1 MLSALLL
8 ARVIEYNN
16 KVLIKYYYCYAGV
29 LKLAKDWANAKDWQ
43 ENYLMTLNDEHSES
57 PKSFTPI
64 KVRRRPTS
72 SKNAVLAENAVPA
85 KSDAPA
91 ENAVPAKSDAPAEN
105 AAPAK
110 EISDAYLSSDLPE
123 TELSIADFS
132 RKHANPKRWWIYLG
146 ILLLAIVLPYWA
158 GRTLA
163 VQYTSWVVSHCA
175 GLSAQGVVFISWVIT
190 VAAFTSLA
198 MALIESSSWV
208 WRFIFVVFLAFEQL
222 IAGLC
227 MLSMSFWY
235 STYVVYGPASGLANA
250 ANLGIISAGFA
261 VAVFA
266 VLFVGLLV
274 VIPKKSRLNV
284 LTRSWASFIMFYAV
298 EVLAILV
305 VLFGGFM
312 TAM

>member
-1 MLSALLL
+1 MLSTLLL

-64 KVRRRPTS
+64 KVRLRPTS
-72 SKNAVLAENAVPA
+72 SKNSVLAENA
-85 KSDAPA
+85 APA
-91 ENAVPAKSDAPAEN
+91 ESAAPTKS

-298 EVLAILV
+298 EVLAIIV
-305 VLFGGFM
+305 VIFGGFM

>member
-8 ARVIEYNN
+8 AQVIEYNN

-72 SKNAVLAENAVPA
+72 SK
-85 KSDAPA
+85 S
-91 ENAVPAKSDAPAEN
+91 

-110 EISDAYLSSDLPE
+110 NDVPAKNDAPVKEVSDEYLSSDLPE

-146 ILLLAIVLPYWA
+146 ILLLAIVLPYWV

-274 VIPKKSRLNV
+274 IIPKKSRLNV

-298 EVLAILV
+298 EVLAIIV
-305 VLFGGFM
+305 VIFGGFM

>member
-8 ARVIEYNN
+8 AQVIEYNN

-72 SKNAVLAENAVPA
+72 SK
-85 KSDAPA
+85 S
-91 ENAVPAKSDAPAEN
+91 

-110 EISDAYLSSDLPE
+110 SSAPAKNDVPAKNDAPVKEVSDEYLSSDLPE

-146 ILLLAIVLPYWA
+146 ILLLAIVLPYWV

-274 VIPKKSRLNV
+274 IIPKKSRLNV
-284 LTRSWASFIMFYAV
+284 LTRSWASFIMFYTV

>member
-64 KVRRRPTS
+64 KVRLRPTS
-72 SKNAVLAENAVPA
+72 SKNSVLAENA
-85 KSDAPA
+85 APA
-91 ENAVPAKSDAPAEN
+91 ESAAPTKS

>member
-8 ARVIEYNN
+8 AQVIEYNN

-72 SKNAVLAENAVPA
+72 SK
-85 KSDAPA
+85 S
-91 ENAVPAKSDAPAEN
+91 

-110 EISDAYLSSDLPE
+110 NDVPAKNDAPTKNAAPVKEVSDEYLSSDLPE

-146 ILLLAIVLPYWA
+146 ILLLAIVLPYWV

-274 VIPKKSRLNV
+274 IIPKKSRLNV

-298 EVLAILV
+298 EVLAIIV
-305 VLFGGFM
+305 VIFGGFM

>member
-72 SKNAVLAENAVPA
+72 SKNAV
-85 KSDAPA
+85 PA
-91 ENAVPAKSDAPAEN
+91 ENAAPAKNDAHAEN

-274 VIPKKSRLNV
+274 IIPKKSRLNV

>member
-85 KSDAPA
+85 KSDAH
-91 ENAVPAKSDAPAEN
+91 AEN

-146 ILLLAIVLPYWA
+146 ILLLAIVLPYWV

>member
-1 MLSALLL
+1 MSA
-8 ARVIEYNN
+8 
-16 KVLIKYYYCYAGV
+16 
-29 LKLAKDWANAKDWQ
+29 
-43 ENYLMTLNDEHSES
+43 
-57 PKSFTPI
+57 
-64 KVRRRPTS
+64 
-72 SKNAVLAENAVPA
+72 KN
-85 KSDAPA
+85 DAPVK
-91 ENAVPAKSDAPAEN
+91 EVSDE
-105 AAPAK
+105 
-110 EISDAYLSSDLPE
+110 YLSSDLPE

-146 ILLLAIVLPYWA
+146 ILLLAIVLPYWV

-274 VIPKKSRLNV
+274 IIPKKSRLNV

-298 EVLAILV
+298 EVLAIIV
-305 VLFGGFM
+305 VIFGGFM

>member
-85 KSDAPA
+85 KSDAH
-91 ENAVPAKSDAPAEN
+91 AEN

>member
-8 ARVIEYNN
+8 AQVIEYNN

-29 LKLAKDWANAKDWQ
+29 LKLAKDCANAKDWQ

-72 SKNAVLAENAVPA
+72 SK
-85 KSDAPA
+85 S
-91 ENAVPAKSDAPAEN
+91 

-110 EISDAYLSSDLPE
+110 NDVPAKNDAPVKEVSYEYLSSDLPE

-146 ILLLAIVLPYWA
+146 ILLLAIVLPYWV

-274 VIPKKSRLNV
+274 IIPKKSRLNV

-298 EVLAILV
+298 EVLAIIV
-305 VLFGGFM
+305 VIFGGFM

>member
-1 MLSALLL
+1 MLSTLLL

-72 SKNAVLAENAVPA
+72 SKNSVLAENA
-85 KSDAPA
+85 APA
-91 ENAVPAKSDAPAEN
+91 ESAAPTKS

-274 VIPKKSRLNV
+274 IIPKKSRLNV

>member
-72 SKNAVLAENAVPA
+72 SKNSVL
-85 KSDAPA
+85 
-91 ENAVPAKSDAPAEN
+91 AEN

>member
-8 ARVIEYNN
+8 AQVIEYNN

-72 SKNAVLAENAVPA
+72 SK
-85 KSDAPA
+85 S
-91 ENAVPAKSDAPAEN
+91 

-110 EISDAYLSSDLPE
+110 SSAPAKNDVPAKNDAPVKEVSDEYLSSDLPE

-146 ILLLAIVLPYWA
+146 ILLLAIVLPYWV

-274 VIPKKSRLNV
+274 IIPKKSRLNV

-298 EVLAILV
+298 EVLAIIV
-305 VLFGGFM
+305 VIFGGFM

>member
-8 ARVIEYNN
+8 AQVIEYNN

-29 LKLAKDWANAKDWQ
+29 LKLVKDWANAKDWQ

-72 SKNAVLAENAVPA
+72 SK
-85 KSDAPA
+85 S
-91 ENAVPAKSDAPAEN
+91 

-110 EISDAYLSSDLPE
+110 NDVPAKNDAPTKNAAPVKEVSDEYLSSDLPE

-146 ILLLAIVLPYWA
+146 ILLLAIVLPYWV

-274 VIPKKSRLNV
+274 IIPKKSRLNV

-298 EVLAILV
+298 EVLAIIV
-305 VLFGGFM
+305 VIFGGFM

>member
-91 ENAVPAKSDAPAEN
+91 ES

-274 VIPKKSRLNV
+274 VVPKKSRLNV

>member
-91 ENAVPAKSDAPAEN
+91 ES

-274 VIPKKSRLNV
+274 IIPKKSRLNV

-298 EVLAILV
+298 EVLAIIV
-305 VLFGGFM
+305 VIFGGFM

>member
-91 ENAVPAKSDAPAEN
+91 ES

>member
-72 SKNAVLAENAVPA
+72 SKNSVLAENA
-85 KSDAPA
+85 APA
-91 ENAVPAKSDAPAEN
+91 ESAAPTKS

>member
-72 SKNAVLAENAVPA
+72 ST
-85 KSDAPA
+85 S
-91 ENAVPAKSDAPAEN
+91 

-110 EISDAYLSSDLPE
+110 NDVPAKNDAPTKNAAPVKEVSDEYLSSDLPE

-146 ILLLAIVLPYWA
+146 ILLLAIVLPYWV

-274 VIPKKSRLNV
+274 IIPKKSRLNV

-298 EVLAILV
+298 EVLAIIV
-305 VLFGGFM
+305 VIFGGFM

>member
-8 ARVIEYNN
+8 AQVIEYNN

-72 SKNAVLAENAVPA
+72 SK
-85 KSDAPA
+85 S
-91 ENAVPAKSDAPAEN
+91 

-110 EISDAYLSSDLPE
+110 SSAPAKNDVPAKNDAPVKEVSDEYLSSDLPE

-146 ILLLAIVLPYWA
+146 ILLLAIVLPYWV

-274 VIPKKSRLNV
+274 IIPKKSRLNV

-305 VLFGGFM
+305 VIFGGFM

>member
-72 SKNAVLAENAVPA
+72 SKNAVL
-85 KSDAPA
+85 A

-274 VIPKKSRLNV
+274 IIPKKSRLNV

-298 EVLAILV
+298 EVLAIIV

>member
-72 SKNAVLAENAVPA
+72 SKNA
-85 KSDAPA
+85 
-91 ENAVPAKSDAPAEN
+91 
-105 AAPAK
+105 APAK
-110 EISDAYLSSDLPE
+110 NDAPVKEVSDEYLSSDLPE

-146 ILLLAIVLPYWA
+146 ILLLAIVLPYWV

-274 VIPKKSRLNV
+274 IIPKKSRLNV

-298 EVLAILV
+298 EVLAIIV
-305 VLFGGFM
+305 VIFGGFM

>member
-72 SKNAVLAENAVPA
+72 SK
-85 KSDAPA
+85 S
-91 ENAVPAKSDAPAEN
+91 

-110 EISDAYLSSDLPE
+110 NDAPVKNDVPAKNDAPVKEVSDEYLSSDLPE

-146 ILLLAIVLPYWA
+146 ILLLAIVLPYWV

-274 VIPKKSRLNV
+274 IIPKKSRLNV

-298 EVLAILV
+298 EVLAIIV
-305 VLFGGFM
+305 VIFGGFM

>member
-8 ARVIEYNN
+8 AQVIEYNN

-72 SKNAVLAENAVPA
+72 SK
-85 KSDAPA
+85 S
-91 ENAVPAKSDAPAEN
+91 

-110 EISDAYLSSDLPE
+110 NDVPAKNDAPVKEVSDEYLSSDLPE

-146 ILLLAIVLPYWA
+146 ILLLAIVLPYWV

-235 STYVVYGPASGLANA
+235 STYVVYGHASGLANA

-274 VIPKKSRLNV
+274 IIPKKSRLNV

-298 EVLAILV
+298 EVLAIIV
-305 VLFGGFM
+305 VIFGGFM

>member
-1 MLSALLL
+1 MAS
-8 ARVIEYNN
+8 NN
-16 KVLIKYYYCYAGV
+16 
-29 LKLAKDWANAKDWQ
+29 
-43 ENYLMTLNDEHSES
+43 EHNTER
-57 PKSFTPI
+57 PQSFTPI
-64 KVRRRPTS
+64 KTRKRAAVSKVTS
-72 SKNAVLAENAVPA
+72 ARTPVAKNEVKSAEFHNCATATHNHAGEKIVA
-85 KSDAPA
+85 T
-91 ENAVPAKSDAPAEN
+91 E
-105 AAPAK
+105 
-110 EISDAYLSSDLPE
+110 YLSPELPE

-132 RKHANPKRWWIYLG
+132 RKHANPKRWWVYLG
-146 ILLLAIVLPYWA
+146 VLLTAIVVPYWI

-175 GLSAQGVVFISWVIT
+175 GLSAQGVVFLSWVIT
-190 VAAFTSLA
+190 VATFTSLA
-198 MALIESSSWV
+198 MALIESHRWI
-208 WRFIFVVFLAFEQL
+208 WRFVLVVFLSLEQL

-235 STYVVYGPASGLANA
+235 STYVVYGSASGLANA

-274 VIPKKSRLNV
+274 IIPKKSRLNV

-305 VLFGGFM
+305 VIFGGFM

>member
-72 SKNAVLAENAVPA
+72 SK
-85 KSDAPA
+85 S
-91 ENAVPAKSDAPAEN
+91 

-110 EISDAYLSSDLPE
+110 SAAPVKEVSDEYLSSDLPE

-146 ILLLAIVLPYWA
+146 ILLLAIVLPYWV

-274 VIPKKSRLNV
+274 IIPKKSRLNV

-298 EVLAILV
+298 EVLAIIV
-305 VLFGGFM
+305 VIFGGFM

>member
-1 MLSALLL
+1 MLSTLLL

-91 ENAVPAKSDAPAEN
+91 ES

>member
-1 MLSALLL
+1 MLSTLLL

-64 KVRRRPTS
+64 KVRLRPTS
-72 SKNAVLAENAVPA
+72 SKNSVLAENA
-85 KSDAPA
+85 APA
-91 ENAVPAKSDAPAEN
+91 ESAAPTKS

-274 VIPKKSRLNV
+274 IIPKKSRLNV

>member
-91 ENAVPAKSDAPAEN
+91 ES

-274 VIPKKSRLNV
+274 IIPKKSRLNV

>member
-72 SKNAVLAENAVPA
+72 SKNAVLAENA
-85 KSDAPA
+85 APA
-91 ENAVPAKSDAPAEN
+91 ESAAPTKS

-274 VIPKKSRLNV
+274 IIPKKSRLNV

>member
-72 SKNAVLAENAVPA
+72 SKNSVLAENA
-85 KSDAPA
+85 APA
-91 ENAVPAKSDAPAEN
+91 ENAVPAEN

-146 ILLLAIVLPYWA
+146 ILLLAIVLPYWV

-274 VIPKKSRLNV
+274 IIPKKSRLNV

-298 EVLAILV
+298 EVLAIIV
-305 VLFGGFM
+305 VIFGGFM

>member
-72 SKNAVLAENAVPA
+72 SKSA
-85 KSDAPA
+85 APA
-91 ENAVPAKSDAPAEN
+91 EG

-110 EISDAYLSSDLPE
+110 SAAPAKNDVSAKNDAPVKEVSDEYLSSDLPE

-146 ILLLAIVLPYWA
+146 ILLLAIVLPYWV

-274 VIPKKSRLNV
+274 IIPKKSRLNV

-298 EVLAILV
+298 EVLAIIV
-305 VLFGGFM
+305 VIFGGFM

>member
-91 ENAVPAKSDAPAEN
+91 ES

-274 VIPKKSRLNV
+274 IIPKKSRLNV

-305 VLFGGFM
+305 VIFGGFM